1 MVRDFTVSALEEAG
15 YRVIA
20 ASDGPS
26 GLDLLEAHTEVALLF
41 TDIVLTGP
49 LNGRAVADAAL
60 RRRPDLKVLL
70 TTGYT
75 RDAGILGG
83 RPGDDVE
90 VITKPFT
97 AAGADREGAGPARA
111 AAEAAN
117 GRLIRTFIIARDK
130 FDRHCEPPFGG
141 VAIHRTAVRA
151 ARIAAIASLLAM
163 KSSGP
168 PRPRALG

>member
-1 MVRDFTVSALEEAG
+1 MKPGGGETCLVIEDQDMVRDFTVSALEEAG

-83 RPGDDVE
+83 RRDDVE

-97 AAGADREGAGPARA
+97 AAA
-111 AAEAAN
+111 
-117 GRLIRTFIIARDK
+117 L
-130 FDRHCEPPFGG
+130 
-141 VAIHRTAVRA
+141 TAKVQA
-151 ARIAAIASLLAM
+151 LL
-163 KSSGP
+163 GP
-168 PRPRALG
+168 PPKPRTGD